1 MARLRMSRRDSVSSR
16 DESRGASP
24 LMIDLETTVLLE
36 PERDLLRDSL
46 VGGVILFSRNVESG
60 AQLEA
65 LCEQLRAER
74 PDVLIAV
81 DQEGGRVQRLR
92 QGWSILPPPG
102 VHGRLLG
109 QDRERALHQAAEHGW
124 LMATEVLAAG
134 IDLSF
139 APVLDVDAGVSLVI
153 GDRALASDPG
163 QVIELGR
170 AFIAGMNEA
179 GMAAVG
185 KHFPG
190 HGHVEADS
198 HHELP
203 DDPRDMAAIEQQD
216 LVVFRHCAALLG
228 GIMPAH
234 VRYSAVDGQPAGF
247 STYWLQKVLRESLGF
262 GGVIFSDDLSM
273 AGAAI
278 AGDMAARVDAAL
290 RAGCDCLLVCNDPA
304 AAASA
309 RDHLAATQPDLSR
322 LRGQNGLV
330 RPQAREQA
338 RARIGSPRWS
348 RAASLMRELAG
359 EMT

>member
-1 MARLRMSRRDSVSSR
+1 MPCLRMSRRGSVSSR
-16 DESRGASP
+16 DGSRAASP
-24 LMIDLETTVLLE
+24 LMIDLEATVLRE
-36 PERDLLRDSL
+36 PERDLLRDPL

-60 AQLEA
+60 AQLEG
-65 LCEQLRAER
+65 LCEQLRAVR

-92 QGWSILPPPG
+92 QGWSVLPPPA
-102 VHGRLLG
+102 VHGLLFAR
-109 QDRERALHQAAEHGW
+109 DRERAVHQAAEHGW

-139 APVLDVDAGVSLVI
+139 APVLDIDAGISRVI
-153 GDRALASDPG
+153 GDRALAGEPG
-163 QVIELGR
+163 AVIELGR

-203 DDPRDMAAIEQQD
+203 DDPRDMAAIEQHD
-216 LVVFRHCAALLG
+216 LVVFRHCADLLE

-234 VRYSAVDGQPAGF
+234 VRYPAVDPQPAGF
-247 STYWLQKVLRESLGF
+247 STWWLQKVLREDLGF
-262 GGVIFSDDLSM
+262 RGVIFSDDLSM

-304 AAASA
+304 AAAVA
-309 RDHLAATQPDLSR
+309 RDHLVATQPDLSR
-322 LRGQNGLV
+322 LRGQAELV

-338 RARIGSPRWS
+338 RANIGSPRWR
-348 RAASLMRELAG
+348 RASSLMRELTG
-359 EMT
+359 EI